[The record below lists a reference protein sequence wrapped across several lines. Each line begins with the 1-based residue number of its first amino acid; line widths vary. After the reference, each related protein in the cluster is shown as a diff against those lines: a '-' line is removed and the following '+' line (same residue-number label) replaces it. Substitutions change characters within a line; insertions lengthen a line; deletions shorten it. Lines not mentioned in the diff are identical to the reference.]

1 MTRRKSYARIL
12 EPGTIGR
19 IRTRNRI
26 IKSGAGMLMWHE
38 DDVHM
43 REEVQA
49 HYERFARGGV
59 GLVIVEAVTVD
70 YPWGARYRN
79 RYRIDEDRFIPG
91 LAELADVIHRHDC
104 PTFLAVNHDGPWQVH
119 WGNEQNP
126 LYPGPPVAAS
136 PTWLAHPSD
145 HHNEQPRAL
154 TVPEIEGIVEKFAA
168 AALRARKAGFDGVD
182 INAASSHL
190 FHNFLSPFWNKREDD
205 YGGSIR
211 NRARLLTDTIRA
223 MKDRAGR
230 DFPVS
235 IILNGIE
242 IGLAVGAAAAEC
254 FSHEDSRAAARLAEA
269 AGADAIQVRSHWI
282 GRHVPGFL
290 PDLLFY
296 PEPPVPL
303 RDFPQEYDAGRKGAG
318 ANIRLASGI
327 KSAVNIPVTV
337 VGRMSPDLGEE
348 TLQQG
353 LADFI
358 AMNRR
363 LHADPELPN
372 KLADGRP
379 EEIAPCTGCTFCL
392 GGQGRC
398 RINGLAG
405 TTHTTVGKAEKSK
418 KVVVVGSG
426 PAGME
431 AARVSA
437 LRGHQVVLLEK
448 TRKPGG
454 LLPLAA
460 VVKGPHP
467 EDLPAIIRYFTH
479 QLGKLGVTLRP
490 GTEADV
496 ATIRYL
502 HPDVVFLATGGLA
515 AVPDI
520 RGIER
525 PSVVSGAE
533 LHRRLKFFSRF
544 LAPETLR
551 RLSRIYMPIG
561 RRVVIIGGG
570 VQGCELAEFLLKRG
584 RTVTVVDRAEEM
596 GEGLV
601 MAMKEQLFRW
611 FEEKGVPLVSGV
623 REYVEISDKGLV
635 FVDREGRTVTLEADT
650 IIPALP
656 LEPNPA
662 MLKELEDFVPEV
674 YLIGD
679 CRKPQLIVDAVGSA
693 LRTAMTV

>member
-1 MTRRKSYARIL
+1 MAKRQSYARIL

-19 IRTRNRI
+19 VRTRNRI

-43 REEVQA
+43 REEVKA

-79 RYRIDEDRFIPG
+79 RYRIDEDRFMPG
-91 LAELADVIHRHDC
+91 LAELAEVIHRHDC

-119 WGNEQNP
+119 WGNEQGP

-136 PTWLAHPSD
+136 PTWLANPCD
-145 HHNEQPRAL
+145 HHNEQPRSL
-154 TVPEIEGIVEKFAA
+154 TVPEIEEIVEKFAA

-205 YGGSIR
+205 YGGCLS

-242 IGLAVGAAAAEC
+242 IGLAVGADAAAC
-254 FSHEDSRAAARLAEA
+254 FSHEDSREAARLAEA
-269 AGADAIQVRSHWI
+269 AGADAVQVRSHWI

-296 PEPPVPL
+296 PEPPVPQ
-303 RDFPQEYDAGRKGAG
+303 RDFPKEYEAGRKGAG
-318 ANIRLASGI
+318 ANIRLAAGI
-327 KSAVNIPVTV
+327 KSAVSIPVAV
-337 VGRMSPDLGEE
+337 VGRMSPDLGERV
-348 TLQQG
+348 LQQG
-353 LADFI
+353 MVDFI

-392 GGQGRC
+392 GGRGRC

-405 TTHTTVGKAEKSK
+405 TTHTTVGKAEKRK
-418 KVVVVGSG
+418 KVVVVGGG

-431 AARVSA
+431 AARVAA
-437 LRGHQVVLLEK
+437 LRGHQVVLFEK
-448 TRKPGG
+448 TRKLGG

-460 VVKGPHP
+460 VVKGSHP
-467 EDLPAIIRYFTH
+467 EDLPAIIRYFGH
-479 QLGKLGVTLRP
+479 QLRRLGVTLEL
-490 GTEADV
+490 GKEADI
-496 ATIRYL
+496 AAIRTL
-502 HPDVVFLATGGLA
+502 HPDAVFLATGGLPA
-515 AVPDI
+515 LPDI

-525 PSVVSGAE
+525 RNVVSGAE
-533 LHRRLKFFSRF
+533 LHRRLKFFARF
-544 LAPETLR
+544 LAPQTLR
-551 RLSRIYMPIG
+551 TLSRFYMPLG
-561 RRVVIIGGG
+561 RNVVIIGGG

-584 RTVTVVDRAEEM
+584 RTVTIVDREEEM
-596 GEGLV
+596 GAGLV

-611 FEEKGVPLVSGV
+611 FEERRVPMISGV
-623 REYVEISDKGLV
+623 REYVEVSDRGLV
-635 FVDREGRTVTLEADT
+635 FVDREGQTVTLAADT
-650 IIPALP
+650 IVPALP
-656 LEPNPA
+656 LQPNLSLA
-662 MLKELEDFVPEV
+662 KELEDFVPEV
-674 YLIGD
+674 HLIGD
-679 CRKPQLIVDAVGSA
+679 CRKPQLIADAVGYA
-693 LRTAMTV
+693 LQTALTV